1 MTIEQTL
8 TERGNQYG
16 KFSEHARITQNL
28 KHAPVPEEVS
38 YRKRGQYNGQ
48 DKVRA
53 AGALR

>member
-28 KHAPVPEEVS
+28 KHAPVPEEFS